1 MLTLRL
7 QPSNYRSRKGKQGLK
22 TGSPHTLL
30 SWLLWELGL
39 QQTAPHPARTC
50 KASTSHTPFQA
61 AARRAGS
68 GAGRAAGEAGRGTDT
83 PGSAKPRRS
92 AGEEECRL
100 AQAGPGKAATSLAP
114 ASSLTQPGWVCETAA
129 SAGQGSPTTPL
140 PEIPPWPDRGQD
152 LRLGLRSLSTQAA
165 HDPGEMRG
173 HCQCPLLH
181 CAEIAS
187 CKPTN
192 TYYAHSCTHTHT
204 TSTHTHTRTNVSRTR
219 GPRELATEP

>member
-1 MLTLRL
+1 M
-7 QPSNYRSRKGKQGLK
+7 QGKHFPHPIP
-22 TGSPHTLL
+22 GSCQE
-30 SWLLWELGL
+30 SWLRCG
-39 QQTAPHPARTC
+39 
-50 KASTSHTPFQA
+50 
-61 AARRAGS
+61 AGS
-68 GAGRAAGEAGRGTDT
+68 RRGWERHDT

-192 TYYAHSCTHTHT
+192 THTNTYYAHSCTHTHT
-204 TSTHTHTRTNVSRTR
+204 TSTHTHTHQCQQN
-219 GPRELATEP
+219 